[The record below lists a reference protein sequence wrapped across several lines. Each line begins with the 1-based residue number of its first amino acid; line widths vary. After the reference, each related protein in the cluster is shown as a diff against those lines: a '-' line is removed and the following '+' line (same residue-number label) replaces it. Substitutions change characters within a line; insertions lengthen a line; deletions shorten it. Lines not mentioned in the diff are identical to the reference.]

1 MKWCGLKAS
10 ATMSLQW
17 VLLLALVTTLIAAE
31 KSDDDETEND
41 LLSRWLDNSGRGF
54 GTWRSPPE
62 DEDEELEYPGNIFK
76 HENRKRALSF
86 LTHWRP
92 WNQLSGN
99 GRHVIRSPFS
109 SFFPAANAPEKGIS
123 RPVGQPLRW
132 GRRRRR

>member
-1 MKWCGLKAS
+1 MVYLCSKRKSNTNRKTNL
-10 ATMSLQW
+10 LIEY
-17 VLLLALVTTLIAAE
+17 LLLLNVKCVT
-31 KSDDDETEND
+31 
-41 LLSRWLDNSGRGF
+41 
-54 GTWRSPPE
+54 
-62 DEDEELEYPGNIFK
+62 
-76 HENRKRALSF
+76 ENRKRALSF

-109 SFFPAANAPEKGIS
+109 SFFPDTDVPAKGN

>member
-1 MKWCGLKAS
+1 M
-10 ATMSLQW
+10 TLQW
-17 VLLLALVTTLIAAE
+17 VLLLVLVTTLIAAE
-31 KSDDDETEND
+31 KGSYEETGND
-41 LLSRWLDNSGRGF
+41 LLRWLDNSERGF
-54 GTWRSPPE
+54 GTWRSSQE
-62 DEDEELEYPGNIFK
+62 DEDEELEYPANIFK
-76 HENRKRALSF
+76 NENRKRALSF

-109 SFFPAANAPEKGIS
+109 SFFPDTDIPSKGN